1 MTSKRTAYVI
11 AVLLILSAAVN
22 IMQFTQSSNPL
33 SLSFNS
39 GSNQTVS
46 YELQSSYNEL
56 YNQYGTLYSEYQ
68 TLSQEYAQFKQV
80 ALTPPYVSI
89 SKGTITWVFTD
100 VKGDTITWQLPMD
113 TYIHYASMQKPVQVL
128 SLQTTSGTVTTDDVR
143 PYIQPSFFANSISSL
158 TEGRSDKEF
167 VKEVDNIKNELVI
180 YGTSLGEAPYQFPA
194 ETLTEGTGK
203 CADTTI
209 LMASM
214 LIAGDREAN
223 YNFNV
228 YVEYVQLNPDGT
240 LVSNSNLLTDPNH
253 AIIKVVF
260 ADGTVWSIETTTN
273 YFYTYSQ
280 AYIGWQFDVTSVNA

>member
-1 MTSKRTAYVI
+1 MTSKRIAYGI

-46 YELQSSYNEL
+46 YEELQSSYNGL

-89 SKGTITWVFTD
+89 SKG
-100 VKGDTITWQLPMD
+100 TITWQLPMD

-209 LMASM
+209 LMTSM

-240 LVSNSNLLTDPNH
+240 LVSNNNLLTDPNH

-260 ADGTVWSIETTTN
+260 ADGTIWSIETTTN

-280 AYIGWQFDVTSVNA
+280 AYTGWEFDVTSINA